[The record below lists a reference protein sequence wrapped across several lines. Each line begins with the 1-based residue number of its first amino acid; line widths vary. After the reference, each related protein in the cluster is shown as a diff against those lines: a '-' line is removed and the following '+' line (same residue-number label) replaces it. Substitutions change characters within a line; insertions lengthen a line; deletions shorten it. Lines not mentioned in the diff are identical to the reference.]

1 MLIANA
7 DEGQFD
13 SFVQELSSFGHPTET
28 YEMPSLSM
36 VHLTSFA
43 SLLGVQPLPMEETR
57 GAAAGEEDDM
67 VVVEP
72 GARDDD
78 DDDDKSSTHVL
89 AIVLKLIMATCAR
102 GFKTEVFALGTQAR
116 EIASEFVVL
125 AR

>member
-1 MLIANA
+1 MLVASA

-13 SFVQELSSFGHPTET
+13 SFVQKVSSFGHPTET
-28 YEMPSLSM
+28 YEMWSLSM

-43 SLLGVQPLPMEETR
+43 SLLGVHPMETASEE
-57 GAAAGEEDDM
+57 AAGEEIQ
-67 VVVEP
+67 
-72 GARDDD
+72 
-78 DDDDKSSTHVL
+78 DKFPASEAKSNSHVL